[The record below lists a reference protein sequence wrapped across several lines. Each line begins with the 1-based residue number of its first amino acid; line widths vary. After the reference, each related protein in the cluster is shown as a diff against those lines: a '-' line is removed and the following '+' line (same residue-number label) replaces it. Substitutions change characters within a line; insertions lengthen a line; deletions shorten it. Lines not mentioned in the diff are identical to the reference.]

1 VTTTLG
7 LSLLSKSEAI
17 VMAPETLLRIYWS
30 VFRETLKDSET
41 SRSHLLKVRGSNCP
55 PGISHS
61 HEKGCLGLSWRVA
74 GTQLFCG
81 FRSKQTIEYGL
92 RATQIQAFCWQGKST
107 TWLRMAGS
115 FHSRRDRTNCRSR
128 RALCRQGKSTTWPH
142 MAGSSH
148 NRGDRTQL
156 QISHTI
162 NNRNWY
168 GYSPVS

>member
-1 VTTTLG
+1 MTTTLG
-7 LSLLSKSEAI
+7 LSLQSKSEAI

-30 VFRETLKDSET
+30 VFRETLQDSET
-41 SRSHLLKVRGSNCP
+41 SRSHLLKVRSSNYP
-55 PGISHS
+55 PGMSHS

-115 FHSRRDRTNCRSR
+115 FHSRRNRTS
-128 RALCRQGKSTTWPH
+128 ADLAGHSVGKANQPHGFTWLVPPTTEEI
-142 MAGSSH
+142 A
-148 NRGDRTQL
+148 RIADLAYYKQ
-156 QISHTI
+156 
-162 NNRNWY
+162 
-168 GYSPVS
+168 